1 MFVLFFIPLL
11 TYSLLHNSGC
21 KPTFCLNPVNVCF
34 SVSLSLFVFPFHVV
48 FVIVQ
53 VIVAAV
59 VVVVEEELKL
69 EPKTEA
75 QSVPLLIRCDRLGV
89 RVMNWLESC
98 VTRYYEMKYDEILA
112 RWLAV
117 TYLAER

>member
-1 MFVLFFIPLL
+1 MAGIQTADLRNQRLPLDQCARGKRLPQSHMFVLFFIPLL

-34 SVSLSLFVFPFHVV
+34 SVTLSLFVFPFHVV

-69 EPKTEA
+69 EPKNELFFFFSFFVLS
-75 QSVPLLIRCDRLGV
+75 QR
-89 RVMNWLESC
+89 
-98 VTRYYEMKYDEILA
+98 
-112 RWLAV
+112 
-117 TYLAER
+117 